1 MTVQQVKTRMRAEAR
16 ARRHA
21 RTNTEQRESASKVTE
36 ALGDLIANL
45 GATSV
50 AIFLSTPSEPE
61 TREAIGALSARGV
74 QVFAPVSH
82 AEGVMEWI
90 LVDASTPERPGP
102 GGMPEPDIGVGV
114 GVTSTSISVDVVI
127 CPAAAV
133 DNTGT
138 RLGWGGGYYDRFL
151 ADLPAETPVF
161 ALVFDNDVI
170 TDLPREAHDIPV
182 TGVVTP
188 SGWRRFESS

>member
-1 MTVQQVKTRMRAEAR
+1 MTVHELKTRMRSEAR
-16 ARRHA
+16 ARRGA
-21 RTNTEQRESASKVTE
+21 RTNAEQRKLASGVTE
-36 ALGDLIANL
+36 ALGDLIADL

-50 AIFLSTPSEPE
+50 AIFLSTSSEPE
-61 TREAIGALSARGV
+61 TREAIGALSPRGV
-74 QVFAPVSH
+74 KVFAPVSH
-82 AEGVMEWI
+82 AEGVMEWT
-90 LVDASTPERPGP
+90 LVDANTPERPGP
-102 GGMPEPDIGVGV
+102 GGMPEPDIGAGA
-114 GVTSTSISVDVVI
+114 TSTSISVDVVI

-133 DNTGT
+133 DDTGT

-151 ADLPAETPVF
+151 AELPGETPVF

-188 SGWRRFESS
+188 SGWRRFTQR

>member
-1 MTVQQVKTRMRAEAR
+1 MRAEAR

-21 RTNTEQRESASKVTE
+21 RTNAEQRKLASGVTE
-36 ALGDLIANL
+36 ALGDLIADF

-61 TREAIGALSARGV
+61 TREAIGALSACGV

-82 AEGVMEWI
+82 AGGVMEWTP
-90 LVDASTPERPGP
+90 VDANTSERSGP
-102 GGMPEPDIGVGV
+102 GGMPEPDTGAGT
-114 GVTSTSISVDVVI
+114 TSTLIAVDVVI

-133 DNTGT
+133 DDTGT
-138 RLGWGGGYYDRFL
+138 RLGWGGAYYDRFL
-151 ADLPAETPVF
+151 ADLPTETPVF
-161 ALVFDNDVI
+161 ALVFENDVV
-170 TDLPREAHDIPV
+170 TDLPRETHDIPV

-188 SGWRRFESS
+188 SGWRRFTPR

>member
-21 RTNTEQRESASKVTE
+21 RTNAEQRELASGVTE
-36 ALGDLIANL
+36 ALGDLSADL

-82 AEGVMEWI
+82 AGGVMEWTP
-90 LVDASTPERPGP
+90 VDANTPERPGP
-102 GGMPEPDIGVGV
+102 GGMPEPDIGVGA
-114 GVTSTSISVDVVI
+114 TSTLISVDVVI

-133 DNTGT
+133 DDTGT

-151 ADLPAETPVF
+151 ADLSAETPVF

-170 TDLPREAHDIPV
+170 TGLPREAHDIPV
-182 TGVVTP
+182 TGVITP

>member
-1 MTVQQVKTRMRAEAR
+1 VTVQQVKTRMRAEAR
-16 ARRHA
+16 MRRRS
-21 RTNTEQRESASKVTE
+21 RTKAEQRDLASGVTE
-36 ALGDLIANL
+36 ALGDLIADL
-45 GATSV
+45 GATSL
-50 AIFLSTPSEPE
+50 AIFLSTSSEPE
-61 TREAIGALSARGV
+61 TREAIGALSSRGV

-82 AEGVMEWI
+82 AGGVMKWTP
-90 LVDASTPERPGP
+90 VDANTPERPGP
-102 GGMPEPDIGVGV
+102 GGMPEPDIDAGA
-114 GVTSTSISVDVVI
+114 TSTSIRVDVVI

-133 DNTGT
+133 DDTGT

-170 TDLPREAHDIPV
+170 TDLPREAHDMPV

-188 SGWRRFESS
+188 SGWRRFKTS